1 MLSSAHCLGW
11 DFLPQSPRVRS
22 YNEKERQWSQQKVE
36 LELQQLRGPGSP
48 LHFREQER
56 RGEQGR
62 GQGKVLCWATCDL
75 PSPVTL

>member
-1 MLSSAHCLGW
+1 MKGGQLLSSAHCLGW
-11 DFLPQSPRVRS
+11 GFLPQSPRVRS

-56 RGEQGR
+56 RA
-62 GQGKVLCWATCDL
+62 GQGPGEGAMPGDL
-75 PSPVTL
+75 